1 MNGSSFSSLHSS
13 GDEIDRQSSSPPP
26 LGRSTGTAAIL
37 ESSHNHTRSRS
48 IQFSKSVNL
57 AAKDSTESLG
67 NHIEMIS
74 PRSSN
79 YERLEGGMG
88 PSRMGNKYRFGWKK
102 IAIAA
107 AVIIGLVWFFSPS
120 ETTKIPWQSENAE
133 EDSES
138 ISVCTFVDSNAYS
151 RNLFD
156 AGSRHR
162 PGRSAQT
169 TSATSS

>member
-1 MNGSSFSSLHSS
+1 MNGSRLSSIHSS
-13 GDEIDRQSSSPPP
+13 DEIDRQSSSPPP

-37 ESSHNHTRSRS
+37 EGTNNHTRSRS

-57 AAKDSTESLG
+57 AAKDSTEDLG

-88 PSRMGNKYRFGWKK
+88 PSRMSNKYRFGWKR

-107 AVIIGLVWFFSPS
+107 GVIIGLVWFFSPR
-120 ETTKIPWQSENAE
+120 ETTKTPWQTENAE

-138 ISVCTFVDSNAYS
+138 TFVCTSIETKH
-151 RNLFD
+151 
-156 AGSRHR
+156 SRHIYDS
-162 PGRSAQT
+162 GS
-169 TSATSS
+169 